1 MNYYFIHKILYIC
14 SVIKSKL
21 VMKSIND
28 LLNQKI
34 EVKNFEGDHDN
45 SVNWLDYYFRKK
57 FNSLPFTSMNCP
69 SCGNKMYH
77 KKENLTID
85 DNSIMVGAHVVG
97 LTSVY
102 ILPICK
108 ECNDRKGNL
117 PPFKVEFDR
126 LCPLPKK

>member
-1 MNYYFIHKILYIC
+1 
-14 SVIKSKL
+14 
-21 VMKSIND
+21 MKSIDD
-28 LLNQKI
+28 LLGQKVN
-34 EVKNFEGDHDN
+34 VKNFVGDHDD
-45 SVNWLDYYFRKK
+45 SCNWLDYYFRIKYK
-57 FNSLPFTSMNCP
+57 SKPFSSMNCP

-77 KKENLTID
+77 KKENLSID
-85 DNSIMVGAHVVG
+85 DNSIMVGAHVTW

-108 ECNDRKGNL
+108 ECNDQKGNL

>member
-1 MNYYFIHKILYIC
+1 
-14 SVIKSKL
+14 
-21 VMKSIND
+21 MKSIDN
-28 LLNQKI
+28 LLRQKVN
-34 EVKNFEGDHDN
+34 VKNFVGDHDN
-45 SVNWLDYYFRKK
+45 SYNWLDYYFRKK
-57 FNSLPFTSMNCP
+57 YNSEPFPSMNCP